1 MLEFQQVSKVY
12 GETTILQDVNARFRE
27 ASFHFICG
35 KSGSGKSTLL
45 KLIDCEIT
53 PDEGVILWCGQ
64 PLSSYKKFM
73 LRRDMGIIFQ
83 SFELIQQMTVLENVL
98 LAGRVVGKSA
108 QQLLPRAEKLLQRV
122 GLADKKQAYPHE
134 LSGGQMQRVAIVRA
148 LLNQPKL
155 LLADE
160 PTGNLDAE
168 TTAEVMQLLYELHEE
183 ERMAMII
190 VTHSQELLASFTAKK
205 WLVKDGGVHEQ

>member
-1 MLEFQQVSKVY
+1 MLEFQQVGKAY
-12 GETTILQDVNARFRE
+12 GKTAILHDVNVVFHK

-53 PDEGVILWCGQ
+53 PDEGVILWCGR

-108 QQLLPRAEKLLQRV
+108 QQLLPRAEKLLKRV
-122 GLADKKQAYPHE
+122 GLADKKHAYPYE
-134 LSGGQMQRVAIVRA
+134 LSGGQMQHVAIVRA

-160 PTGNLDAE
+160 PTGNLDTE
-168 TTAEVMQLLYELHEE
+168 TTNEVMQLLYELHKEE
-183 ERMAMII
+183 HMTMII
-190 VTHSQELLASFTAKK
+190 VTHSQELLTSFNATK
-205 WLVKDGGVHEQ
+205 WLVKDGSVYEQ

>member
-1 MLEFQQVSKVY
+1 MLEFQQVGKSY
-12 GETTILQDVNARFRE
+12 GETTILHDVNALFQE
-27 ASFHFICG
+27 GSFHFICG

-53 PDEGVILWCGQ
+53 PDKGVILWRDQ

-73 LRRDMGIIFQ
+73 LRREMGVIFQ

-108 QQLLPRAEKLLQRV
+108 EQLLPRAEKLLQRV

-160 PTGNLDAE
+160 PTGNLDTE
-168 TTAEVMQLLYELHEE
+168 TTAEVMQLLYELHQE

-190 VTHSQELLASFTAKK
+190 VTHSQELLASFNATK
-205 WLVKDGGVHEQ
+205 WLVKDGGVYEQ